1 MASNAAPNLPPAPV
15 AVNVTV
21 PPAAIANSGRL
32 LANAV
37 KSANEISKGLN
48 SVASKLSTAADALK
62 KNESKIATAV
72 VNATAAAAAVVN
84 NAGPPAPQ
92 SPGAPSPASEP
103 VSPGGNGPAG
113 NGAAGNGAAGNGKK
127 GPAGNGNK
135 GPAGNGNLEN
145 VNLSGPLAGQ
155 APTGLGVDSVIGG
168 RRSTLMSGTRKA
180 IRSIARMIGGLRQT
194 AVNAAKTV
202 DVGVKAV
209 NSMANTLKKNVTL
222 ANVKAA
228 NTMVANALP
237 AVAKNTNSVLK
248 ANVVPPVKVNANNG
262 AAQVKAVNKAATQVM
277 NATKSNYNTLS
288 GGRRKTRRHH

>member
-1 MASNAAPNLPPAPV
+1 MAAPNNVVINVAPV
-15 AVNVTV
+15 AVNATV

-84 NAGPPAPQ
+84 NAGPPAPT
-92 SPGAPSPASEP
+92 SPVGNSHASDP
-103 VSPGGNGPAG
+103 VSPGGN
-113 NGAAGNGAAGNGKK
+113 K
-127 GPAGNGNK
+127 GPAPTNVPHANGNK
-135 GPAGNGNLEN
+135 GPAPTNVPHANGNLVN
-145 VNLSGPLAGQ
+145 VNLSGPLAGP
-155 APTGLGVDSVIGG
+155 APTGLGVGSVIGG

-202 DVGVKAV
+202 DAGVKAV
-209 NSMANTLKKNVTL
+209 NSMANTVKKNVTL

-237 AVAKNTNSVLK
+237 AVAKNTNSVLR
-248 ANVVPPVKVNANNG
+248 ANVVPPVKVNAKNG
-262 AAQVKAVNKAATQVM
+262 AAQVQAVNKAATQVM

-288 GGRRKTRRHH
+288 GGRRKTRRHR